1 MTKLVAWTW
10 EYGAAIRYQEH
21 AQSVKREGKR
31 VEASTVQPDFG
42 VLHRARNILPRY
54 TLICHSIAIHGKAS
68 SDKLFLFRSD
78 KCGLGR
84 PIHHVP
90 VGGESKHDGKDSLN
104 DENPSASWSVV
115 KKQASFTNYTYRQ
128 PLRPATPLM
137 CPIPHA
143 RIPPK
148 APAMDAAEKNKA
160 TRYWRSERLYH
171 CKMYVSLQEWPAHDV
186 PNFTMER

>member
-1 MTKLVAWTW
+1 MVRAVARAYRYVSSLPFDKEEREHT
-10 EYGAAIRYQEH
+10 YGGIVRSCASAALKPRSLMIDGYKTELAIWPCPNEAMIPYQKH
-21 AQSVKREGKR
+21 AQSVQRQGKR

-104 DENPSASWSVV
+104 DKNPSAS
-115 KKQASFTNYTYRQ
+115 
-128 PLRPATPLM
+128 
-137 CPIPHA
+137 
-143 RIPPK
+143 
-148 APAMDAAEKNKA
+148 
-160 TRYWRSERLYH
+160 
-171 CKMYVSLQEWPAHDV
+171 
-186 PNFTMER
+186 